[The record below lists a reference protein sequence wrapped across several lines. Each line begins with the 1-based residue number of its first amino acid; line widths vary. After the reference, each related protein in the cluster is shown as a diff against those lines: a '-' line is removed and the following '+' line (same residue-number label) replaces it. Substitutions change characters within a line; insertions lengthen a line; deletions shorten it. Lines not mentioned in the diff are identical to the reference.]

1 MTLAETGSSETHAMA
16 ELRALLVGRSALVLE
31 DEAPVAEHIVHCLKQ
46 AGFARVDLVDIGEAA
61 IEKARAHEYDI
72 LLLDRMTPSL
82 DGLAAL
88 SAIRRLPAGNGA
100 PALFLTALG
109 SERHRIEG
117 LAAGGDDY
125 LVKPVSDEE
134 LLARVAVLLRRQMR
148 AAAPADRSA
157 PIQLGLLALVQ
168 SELRASL
175 AGAPIDLTA
184 REYSILQVLG
194 ENAGLPVTRS
204 MLWSRCWSNYTFQ
217 PSNFANTIDV
227 HISRL
232 RRKLAAAGE
241 QAGVDASDAIVA
253 LRTQGFT
260 LRPIH
265 AA

>member
-1 MTLAETGSSETHAMA
+1 
-16 ELRALLVGRSALVLE
+16 VGRSALVLE
-31 DEAPVAEHIVHCLKQ
+31 DEAPVAEHIVHCLKR
-46 AGFARVDLVDIGEAA
+46 AGFARVDQVADGEAA
-61 IEKARAHEYDI
+61 IDRARDSEYDI

-88 SAIRRLPAGNGA
+88 AAIRRFPSAA
-100 PALFLTALG
+100 ATPALFLTALG

-148 AAAPADRSA
+148 VQASVDRTA
-157 PIQLGLLALVQ
+157 PIHLGALLLMPR
-168 SELRASL
+168 ELRVSL
-175 AGAPIDLTA
+175 AGTVIDLTA
-184 REYSILQVLG
+184 REFSILQTLA

-265 AA
+265 QAG